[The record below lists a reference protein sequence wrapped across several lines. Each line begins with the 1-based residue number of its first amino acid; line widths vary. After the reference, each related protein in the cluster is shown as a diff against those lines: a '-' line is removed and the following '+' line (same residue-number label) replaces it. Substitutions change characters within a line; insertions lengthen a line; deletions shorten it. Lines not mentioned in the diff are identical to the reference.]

1 MKLEQENGWVLT
13 TKKNFSCKNPVFI
26 EGLPGVANVGKIV
39 VDYMIDLLGAK
50 KIGSIVGNDLPNS
63 VFVMPNGLVHL
74 PVVELFH
81 YNHKGRDFIF
91 LSGDAQPTDSSSTY
105 GFTRVVLDFL
115 EDVSCSEIVTLGGVG
130 LPEEPKDPSIYA
142 AGNNKKFMSEFK
154 PYGVKTNSFGVVGP
168 IIGVS
173 GLLVGLA
180 KERKIKAAALLCES
194 LSHPLYVGL
203 REAKQ
208 LLKVITKKY
217 GLKVDSSFLDDE
229 IKSVENEVRSL
240 MDQTTGSKKKSR
252 SKVKSKSPRVAKII
266 SSETSYIG

>member
-91 LSGDAQPTDSSSTY
+91 LV
-105 GFTRVVLDFL
+105 GF
-115 EDVSCSEIVTLGGVG
+115 C
-130 LPEEPKDPSIYA
+130 
-142 AGNNKKFMSEFK
+142 NNLFFIFC
-154 PYGVKTNSFGVVGP
+154 GT
-168 IIGVS
+168 
-173 GLLVGLA
+173 
-180 KERKIKAAALLCES
+180 
-194 LSHPLYVGL
+194 
-203 REAKQ
+203 
-208 LLKVITKKY
+208 
-217 GLKVDSSFLDDE
+217 
-229 IKSVENEVRSL
+229 EVRAL
-240 MDQTTGSKKKSR
+240 TFLRGAGTGF
-252 SKVKSKSPRVAKII
+252 
-266 SSETSYIG
+266 Y